1 MRDSRDGSAVDRAA
15 PRMSTRPGSVRSGI
29 STLILATRG
38 SALALAQTEL
48 VATAL
53 RATHAGLTVRV
64 EVVSTRGDA
73 EPAEPVEALGAGAFV
88 TEVQAAVLEGRAD
101 VAVHS
106 YKDLPTRPLAGMTVA
121 AVLQRADPRDAL
133 VSRRGVVLAYL
144 EEGARVGTGSRRRA
158 AQLLRRRR
166 DLNVTPIRG
175 NVDTR
180 LARLDEG
187 SFDAIVVAAAGLARL
202 GMRARIAEAFD
213 VEVMVPA
220 AAQGAVALETRE
232 GDETVGMLLA
242 PLHHTDTAFEVEAE
256 RATLAALG
264 AGCNAP
270 VGVLARALPDSM
282 TIDGVVLTDD
292 GRRAAKI
299 RWSGPRAMPAV
310 EVGEVLAE
318 LLTQTGAREI
328 LAAGL

>member
-1 MRDSRDGSAVDRAA
+1 MRAA
-15 PRMSTRPGSVRSGI
+15 HPD
-29 STLILATRG
+29 
-38 SALALAQTEL
+38 
-48 VATAL
+48 
-53 RATHAGLTVRV
+53 LTVRIDI
-64 EVVSTRGDA
+64 VSTRGDA
-73 EPAEPVEALGAGAFV
+73 ESAEPVESLGVGAFV

-101 VAVHS
+101 IAVHS
-106 YKDLPTRPLAGMTVA
+106 FKDLPTRPLAGMTVA
-121 AVLQRADPRDAL
+121 AVTRRADARDAL

-144 EEGARVGTGSRRRA
+144 GEGARVGTGSRRRA
-158 AQLLRRRR
+158 AQLRRRR
-166 DLNVTPIRG
+166 HDLQVVPIRG

-180 LARLDEG
+180 VALLDEG
-187 SFDAIVVAAAGLARL
+187 DLDAIVVAAAGLIRL
-202 GMRARIAEAFD
+202 GLRERIAEAFD

-220 AAQGAVALETRE
+220 AAQGAVALEVRE
-232 GDETVGMLLA
+232 GDEVAGRLVA
-242 PLHHTDTAFEVEAE
+242 ALHHADTAFEVDAE

-270 VGVLARALPDSM
+270 VGVLAQARTDSM

-299 RWSGPRAMPAV
+299 RWSGPRTMPAS

-328 LAAGL
+328 LAASAE